1 MDPVDVRIGQRAY
14 IVSTAVL
21 LGICVFSATS
31 RFYIRLWVGKSF
43 SIDDVFL
50 LGAVCS
56 LICAVVIMYSVT
68 LDKLYQVQA
77 LSAGLPKAI
86 DIGFMVQDL
95 PLDPSFFRPVYQ
107 YLKWITVNQT
117 LAWSSIMAVKFSFLF
132 HFRKLIDRIPP
143 LITYWWCVVAFNVI
157 AWGYGFSTYFLVCPH
172 YNDPKIYECSLP
184 SGIARLLGHGIAQTV
199 MDITGDLLILYI
211 PVNLIWKIQI
221 KWTQKVPLALS
232 LCLTGVMVL
241 VTITRIAG
249 IRFNGQIDSV
259 WESYF
264 TIVAAEIGVVL
275 ASVSTYRALFVSHR
289 KRTIDKA
296 QDQGHSSA
304 PKRQLMRRMFVS
316 SPWRSKNKDRPTP
329 NDNEEKHCS
338 QFDGALP
345 SIPRA
350 HMTGVRTYIN
360 GRGQNTNT
368 SDTMESQVI
377 HDEHYDDDWPLR
389 KDDGSLLGRI

>member
-1 MDPVDVRIGQRAY
+1 M
-14 IVSTAVL
+14 
-21 LGICVFSATS
+21 C
-31 RFYIRLWVGKSF
+31 
-43 SIDDVFL
+43 
-50 LGAVCS
+50 
-56 LICAVVIMYSVT
+56 SVT

-86 DIGFMVQDL
+86 DLGFLVQDM

-143 LITYWWCVVAFNVI
+143 LITYWWCVVAFNAI
-157 AWGYGFSTYFLVCPH
+157 AWGYGFSTYFLICPH
-172 YNDPKIYECSLP
+172 YNNPKIYECSLP
-184 SGIARLLGHGIAQTV
+184 SGVARLMGHGIAQTV

-221 KWTQKVPLALS
+221 KWTQKVPLAFS

-249 IRFNGQIDSV
+249 IRFNGHIDSV

-264 TIVAAEIGVVL
+264 TIVAAEVGVVL

-289 KRTIDKA
+289 KATIDKA
-296 QDQGHSSA
+296 QDQGHSSS
-304 PKRQLMRRMFVS
+304 PKRQLIRRMFVS
-316 SPWRSKNKDRPTP
+316 SPWRYKNKDWSIP
-329 NDNEEKHCS
+329 NDNEGKRCS
-338 QFDGALP
+338 QLDEALP

-350 HMTGVRTYIN
+350 HMTGVRTFIN
-360 GRGQNTNT
+360 GRGQNTDT
-368 SDTMESQVI
+368 SDIMESQVVL
-377 HDEHYDDDWPLR
+377 DEYYDDDWPLH